1 MRFLIYGATRGRG
14 DGIGHSCALA
24 LQSRGHE
31 VSGLCRDKA
40 KAAAETAF
48 PLEAVDVHAAA
59 GQDRLKALLREHD
72 PDVVWSACGAGSAGP
87 LWALEDDEVEQM
99 IDANVRATVALCRA
113 WAPSC
118 VDGGP
123 HLVLTGS
130 IAGVLDGS
138 GAAVYSGAKGFLLP
152 FVRAQR
158 SEFRRQGHH
167 ARISALLLSP
177 VRTTGLDVV
186 VEALEFIGRQSRS
199 VELLIA

>member
-1 MRFLIYGATRGRG
+1 MRFLIYGATKGQG
-14 DGIGHSCALA
+14 DGIGHACAIT
-24 LQSRGHE
+24 LQARGHQ
-31 VSGLCRDKA
+31 VHGLCRDA
-40 KAAAETAF
+40 TKAAAETTF
-48 PLEAVDVHAAA
+48 PLEALDIHDAA
-59 GQDRLKALLREHD
+59 GQERLKALLREHD
-72 PDVVWSACGAGSAGP
+72 PDVVWSACGAGYAGP
-87 LWALEDDEVEQM
+87 LWALKDDEVEQM

-113 WAPSC
+113 CAPSC

-130 IAGVLDGS
+130 VAGVLDGT

-167 ARISALLLSP
+167 ARISALILSP